1 MAADRPRILGV
12 SPGDPFDR
20 ITWSGS
26 SHYLF
31 EALDRRD
38 ALAAAVSGEA
48 PQGLDLAAKA
58 LAVHPRRERW
68 IERYEFSPVKRW
80 AMSAAALRGARRAD
94 GDANSVLQIGAWY
107 DLGRLRPEPR
117 VRCSYHDGNLAQ
129 FLRYHD
135 VVADPSAAHIRG
147 TMLAERRIY
156 DRLDLIMPMSEWLR
170 QSFIEDFGQPPEKV
184 VTVGAG
190 ANLDRLPDSPPPRL
204 PTSPR
209 FLVVASELERKGGPE
224 LLAALELVRDSHP
237 DAELWIVGQ
246 EPPVRRPS
254 GTRWFGR
261 IRRSDPDGTERVAQI
276 YADATAYVM
285 PSRYEPFGVAFL
297 EAMAYGLPCIGARVC
312 AMPEII
318 DEGVTGLLVEP
329 RDVDGLAAAMSRLA
343 DDPKS
348 ARAMGEAG
356 FKRLH
361 ERFTWDHVARR
372 MVDAIEARLD
382 DSHR

>member
-20 ITWSGS
+20 VTWSGL

-31 EALDRRD
+31 EALDRRHS
-38 ALAAAVSGEA
+38 LAAAVSGEA
-48 PQGLDLAAKA
+48 PQGFDLAAKV
-58 LAVHPRRERW
+58 LSVHPRRERW

-80 AMSAAALRGARRAD
+80 SMSTAALREARRAD
-94 GDANSVLQIGAWY
+94 GNANCVLQIGAWY
-107 DLGRLRPEPR
+107 DLGPLRPDPA

-129 FLRYHD
+129 FLRYQD
-135 VVADPSAAHIRG
+135 VVADPSAAHIQR
-147 TMLAERRIY
+147 TMRAERRIY

-170 QSFIEDFGQPPEKV
+170 QSFIEDFGQQPEKV

-190 ANLDRLPDSPPPRL
+190 ANLDSLPDSVPQRPPSP
-204 PTSPR
+204 PR
-209 FLVVASELERKGGPE
+209 FLVVASELQRKGGPE

-237 DAELWIVGQ
+237 EAELSIVGQ
-246 EPPVRRPS
+246 QAPADPPA
-254 GTRWFGR
+254 GTRWLGR
-261 IRRSDPDGTERVAQI
+261 IRRSDPDGTERVARI
-276 YADATAYVM
+276 YAEATAYVM
-285 PSRYEPFGVAFL
+285 PSRYEPFGIAFL

-329 RDVDGLAAAMSRLA
+329 RDVDGLAAAMTRLV
-343 DDPKS
+343 DDPEA

-356 FKRLH
+356 FRRLH
-361 ERFTWDHVARR
+361 DRFTWDHVAGR
-372 MVDAIEARLD
+372 MVDAIEARLA
-382 DSHR
+382 R